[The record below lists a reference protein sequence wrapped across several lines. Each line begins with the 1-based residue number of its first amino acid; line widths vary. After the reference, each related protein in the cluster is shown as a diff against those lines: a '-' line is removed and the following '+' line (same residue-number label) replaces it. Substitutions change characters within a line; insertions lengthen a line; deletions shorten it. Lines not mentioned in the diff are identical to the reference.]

1 MVPSKDG
8 GGEGGG
14 GGGGWNSGLKNER
27 TVKEDRGNSVLASV
41 SRRRNS
47 TNWSTI
53 RFLYCTMHNASVPS
67 CKNVQW
73 VQILANAIP
82 DASSILL
89 LFFSISPLICVL
101 GGGGGGSGQSSPPS
115 SFEWVLLPPAEKE
128 ESEKEKRTEKR
139 RRPSS
144 SPLDVKYLLLHRTI
158 EKRKR
163 KSQGAF

>member
-1 MVPSKDG
+1 MCWRLSVAG
-8 GGEGGG
+8 G
-14 GGGGWNSGLKNER
+14 
-27 TVKEDRGNSVLASV
+27 
-41 SRRRNS
+41 
-47 TNWSTI
+47 I
-53 RFLYCTMHNASVPS
+53 RQTEAQSDFCIAHNASYPS
-67 CKNVQW
+67 CKNLHW

-101 GGGGGGSGQSSPPS
+101 GGGGGGSGQSSLPPS

-128 ESEKEKRTEKR
+128 KSEKEKRTEKKRRRRRRR

-144 SPLDVKYLLLHRTI
+144 SPLDVQYLLLHRTI
-158 EKRKR
+158 KKRKR